1 LTAVSAICLLG
12 LAIWFSKTE
21 PLVALATVCYALLRC
36 CIPFN
41 FGGGILYF
49 EALPLSS
56 DRCRFASPLRL
67 VWKQHRAAALCFF
80 SFEGARNLLRFRL
93 PCQPTSSTPSFPP
106 IRLCRLRDF
115 AVSRGG
121 GFYHRRVRCQL
132 RSLTSYFVFQTRS
145 GAPVAVATSLSRS
158 GGAASTTTALRVNR
172 LRRPLL
178 PAPSTP
184 SPVRLRRFEG
194 RGFYHRRVGSQHRP
208 VDSVFRLST
217 SPEVPAASAASLFRP
232 RGRGFYHHRVGSQ
245 PTSSPPSSRSRR
257 SVTPSSLSKGRGYSL
272 QPQSSDLHSDT
283 GLVLLPRSSQ
293 ALSLVEGSSTQEF
306 HVPCEDRASEPQL
319 SGR

>member
-1 LTAVSAICLLG
+1 MTAVSAICLLG

-67 VWKQHRAAALCFF
+67 VWKQHLAGALCFF

-93 PCQPTSSTPSFPP
+93 PCQPTSSTPSFPS
-106 IRLCRLRDF
+106 IRLCRLRDV

-132 RSLTSYFVFQTRS
+132 RSLTSYFVCHFASSER
-145 GAPVAVATSLSRS
+145 PVAVATSLSRPR
-158 GGAASTTTALRVNR
+158 GAASTTAALGVNR
-172 LRRPLL
+172 
-178 PAPSTP
+178 S
-184 SPVRLRRFEG
+184 FE
-194 RGFYHRRVGSQHRP
+194 P
-208 VDSVFRLST
+208 VDSARHQ
-217 SPEVPAASAASLFRP
+217 LFQPHWR
-232 RGRGFYHHRVGSQ
+232 GSQ
-245 PTSSPPSSRSRR
+245 Y
-257 SVTPSSLSKGRGYSL
+257 L
-272 QPQSSDLHSDT
+272 
-283 GLVLLPRSSQ
+283 
-293 ALSLVEGSSTQEF
+293 
-306 HVPCEDRASEPQL
+306 
-319 SGR
+319 